1 MRAGGRDRRGADRAA
16 RDGSGRDG
24 VRRQAR
30 DGPAGGRSAAEDLLM
45 HELSIAD
52 AVVSIARRHAAGRK
66 VTRVDLKVGH
76 LRQVVPDSLLFAF
89 ELVSAGTELEGAELA
104 IEEVPAQVSCN
115 GCGADTELREF
126 PAHCRECG
134 ALDVEISGGDELL
147 VEALELEEE
156 QTWQQP
162 VA

>member
-1 MRAGGRDRRGADRAA
+1 
-16 RDGSGRDG
+16 
-24 VRRQAR
+24 
-30 DGPAGGRSAAEDLLM
+30 M

-52 AVVSIARRHAAGRK
+52 AVVTIASRHAAGRP

-115 GCGADTELREF
+115 VCSAQTELREF
-126 PAHCRECG
+126 PAHCVACG
-134 ALDVEISGGDELL
+134 GFDVEVLGGDELL

>member
-1 MRAGGRDRRGADRAA
+1 
-16 RDGSGRDG
+16 
-24 VRRQAR
+24 
-30 DGPAGGRSAAEDLLM
+30 M

-52 AVVSIARRHAAGRK
+52 AVVTIASRHAAGRS

-76 LRQVVPDSLLFAF
+76 LRQVVPDSLQFAF
-89 ELVSAGTELEGAELA
+89 ELVSAGTELEGAELV

-115 GCGADTELREF
+115 ACGVEAELKEF
-126 PAHCRECG
+126 PAHCIACG
-134 ALDVEISGGDELL
+134 GFDVEVLGGDELL

-156 QTWQQP
+156 KWQQP